1 MSHTNFTGALS
12 LGLLSLAA
20 CATTPEIPP
29 GEDPL
34 EWQEKVEAFE
44 SDAALEPPPTDAA
57 LFIGSSSIRLWDTLH
72 EDMAPLPVIKRGFG
86 GSRLFDSVYWADR
99 LVLAHDPAV
108 IVMFSG
114 TNDIKGDEPKSPER
128 VRALFDQFVARIR
141 DEDCTAPIVY
151 IAISPSK
158 KRIEHFDLVLEANGQ
173 IASYCDTD
181 ESLHFVDTATS
192 LLNDWGQPDMQWF
205 DDDEL
210 HLNARGYALWTGR
223 IKPLIARLL
232 DEATT
237 R

>member
-1 MSHTNFTGALS
+1 MSHTNVRGTLS

-34 EWQEKVEAFE
+34 EWQEKVEVFE
-44 SDAALEPPPTDAA
+44 AAALDSPPPAEAA
-57 LFIGSSSIRLWDTLH
+57 LFIGSSSIRRWDTLH

-99 LVLAHDPAV
+99 LVLVHDPAV

-114 TNDIKGDEPKSPER
+114 TNDLKGDEPKSAAR
-128 VRALFDQFVARIR
+128 LCMLFEQFVARIR
-141 DEDCTAPIVY
+141 DGGCDAPIVY

-205 DDDEL
+205 DEDEL
-210 HLNARGYALWTGR
+210 HLNARGYALWTAH
-223 IKPLIARLL
+223 IKPLITRLL
-232 DEATT
+232 RATG
-237 R
+237 